1 MWMAHAHLSFYIFIV
16 RADPVS
22 SSANG
27 PVLSHFH
34 SRCVPLV
41 ALSIPPR
48 ISSYPKRLELPSTL
62 PNAFRSPIWPFGHPT
77 DVSPSPATRVCLPA
91 HLVSITPPR
100 AGYKDVRQQPVHA
113 CSPPIHTI
121 QVLHAG
127 LQDDAVPETFT
138 ITHVDRDGVLFP
150 M

>member
-1 MWMAHAHLSFYIFIV
+1 MAHVCLSFYIFIV
-16 RADPVS
+16 RADPVL

-34 SRCVPLV
+34 SQRVPLV

-48 ISSYPKRLELPSTL
+48 ISSYPKWLESPSTL

-100 AGYKDVRQQPVHA
+100 VGYKDVRQQPVHA

-121 QVLHAG
+121 QVLHVG
-127 LQDDAVPETFT
+127 LRDDAVPETIM
-138 ITHVDRDGVLFP
+138 ITHVDRDGVLFL